1 MASDGLR
8 VALYLNQFFGQIG
21 GEEAANVAPRLAH
34 DPVGPARALVGQLGP
49 QDQFAG
55 AVICGDNYVVEQPER
70 ATAEIVDLVRSL
82 SPNVL
87 LAGPAYN
94 AGRYGVACGALCQAA
109 SAQLAIPTVTAMYR
123 ENPGVD
129 LYRAVT
135 VILETG
141 ETARTMAEDL
151 GRMLGLARRLHAGR
165 PLGRPHED
173 RYFSRGHVV
182 PERAEHPAAR
192 RAVDMLLA
200 KLSGEPFHSEVE
212 LPSFIRVPPAPP
224 VTDLRGATIAL
235 VTDGGLVPRG
245 NPDGIESRSATKFGV
260 YSIEELDILTS
271 DNYEVS
277 HGGYDTAFVAAD
289 PHRLVPLDVAR
300 ELEQEGRFGRL
311 YPSFLSTTGLANP
324 LDNSRRLGR
333 EMAEHLKQARVDGVI
348 LTST

>member
-1 MASDGLR
+1 MEDGLR

-21 GEEAANVAPRLAH
+21 GEEAANVGPRLTRE
-34 DPVGPARALVGQLGP
+34 PVGPARALVGQLGAP
-49 QDQFAG
+49 DAFVG
-55 AVICGDNYVVEQPER
+55 AVACADNYVAEQPER
-70 ATAEIVDLVRSL
+70 ASAEIIDLTRSL
-82 SPNVL
+82 SPNLV

-94 AGRYGVACGALCQAA
+94 AGRYGVACGALCQAVT
-109 SAQLAIPTVTAMYR
+109 AQLGIPAVTAMYR

-129 LYRAVT
+129 LYRAT
-135 VILETG
+135 TLILETG

-151 GRMLGLARRLHAGR
+151 GRMLALARRVHAGQ
-165 PLGRPHED
+165 PLGRPAED

-200 KLSGEPFHSEVE
+200 KLGGHPFYSEVE
-212 LPSFIRVPPAPP
+212 LPSFTRVPAAPP
-224 VTDLRGATIAL
+224 VPNLRGATIAL

-245 NPDGIESRSATKFGV
+245 NPDGIENRSATKFGV
-260 YSIEELDILTS
+260 YSVEELDVLVPG
-271 DNYEVS
+271 NYEVS

-300 ELEQEGRFGRL
+300 ELEREGRFGRL

-333 EMAEHLKQARVDGVI
+333 EMADHLKQARVDGVI

>member
-1 MASDGLR
+1 MANDGLR
-8 VALYLNQFFGQIG
+8 VALYLNQFFGQLG
-21 GEEAANVAPRLAH
+21 GEEAANVGPRLVH
-34 DPVGPARALVGQLGP
+34 EPVGPARALVSQLGP
-49 QDQFAG
+49 EDTFLG
-55 AVICGDNYVVEQPER
+55 AVICGDNYVAEQLER
-70 ATAEIVDLVRSL
+70 ATAEIVELIRSL
-82 SPNVL
+82 APNVL

-94 AGRYGVACGALCQAA
+94 AGRYGVACGAICQAVGT
-109 SAQLAIPTVTAMYR
+109 QLEIPTVTAMYR

-129 LYRAVT
+129 LYRAET
-135 VILETG
+135 LILETG

-151 GRMLGLARRLHAGR
+151 GRMLALARRLHAGESLRR
-165 PLGRPHED
+165 PQED

-182 PERAEHPAAR
+182 AERAEHPAAR

-200 KLSGEPFHSEVE
+200 KLGGQPFFSEVE
-212 LPSFIRVPPAPP
+212 LPSFTRVPPAPP
-224 VTDLRGATIAL
+224 VPDLRGATIAL

-245 NPDGIESRSATKFGV
+245 NPDGIESRYATKFGV
-260 YSIEELDILTS
+260 YSIEELEVLRPEG
-271 DNYEVS
+271 YEVS

-300 ELEQEGRFGRL
+300 ELEREGRFGRL

>member
-1 MASDGLR
+1 MADGLQ

-21 GEEAANVAPRLAH
+21 GEEAANVGPRLARE
-34 DPVGPARALVGQLGP
+34 PVGPARALVGQLDP
-49 QDQFAG
+49 EDAFIG
-55 AVICGDNYVVEQPER
+55 AVICGDNYVAEQPER
-70 ATAEIVDLVRSL
+70 ATAEIIDLIRSL
-82 SPNVL
+82 SPNVV

-94 AGRYGVACGALCQAA
+94 AGRYGVACGAVCQ
-109 SAQLAIPTVTAMYR
+109 SVTAQLGIPAVTAMYR

-129 LYRAVT
+129 LYRAT
-135 VILETG
+135 TLILETG

-151 GRMLGLARRLHAGR
+151 GRMLALARRRHAGQ
-165 PLGRPHED
+165 PLGRPSEE
-173 RYFSRGHVV
+173 RSFSRGRVV

-200 KLSGEPFHSEVE
+200 KLSGQPFHSEVE
-212 LPSFIRVPPAPP
+212 LPSFTRVPPAPP
-224 VTDLRGATIAL
+224 VPDLRGATIAL

-245 NPDGIESRSATKFGV
+245 NPDGIENRSATKFGV
-260 YSIEELDILTS
+260 YSVEELDVLVPG
-271 DNYEVS
+271 NYEVS

-300 ELEQEGRFGRL
+300 ELEREGRFGRL

-333 EMAEHLKQARVDGVI
+333 EMADHLKQARVDGVI